1 MPHHKSAKK
10 RVRQTEKKT
19 LSNKAQKSQT
29 RSSIKKV
36 RAAIE
41 SGDKE
46 QASQLLTRS
55 QSLLARLAKKGAVKK
70 GLASRVTSRLAGQIN
85 KLS

>member
-10 RVRQTEKKT
+10 RVRQTEKRT
-19 LSNKAQKSQT
+19 LANKAQKSQT

-36 RAAIE
+36 RGAIE
-41 SGDKE
+41 AGDKQKAAE
-46 QASQLLTRS
+46 LLTSS
-55 QSLLARLAKKGAVKK
+55 QSLLARLAKKGVIKS